1 MTKIQIALVFTWAV
15 VCISGCASKQAST
28 LTRDTDVLTYE
39 VFGMD
44 CPGCHGGLEK
54 NLLKIPGVLGATA
67 NWKTN
72 RVTIEVKEGITV
84 SEADIEHAISISN
97 FTMGKRID

>member
-1 MTKIQIALVFTWAV
+1 MTRSWIALMLIGTVL
-15 VCISGCASKQAST
+15 CISGCASKQASQ
-28 LTRDTDVLTYE
+28 LDRNTDVLTYE

-54 NLLKIPGVLGATA
+54 NLLKIPGVVDARA

-72 RVTIEVKEGITV
+72 RVIIEVKEGITV
-84 SEADIEHAISISN
+84 SEADIEHAVSISN
-97 FTMGKRID
+97 FTMGKRIE